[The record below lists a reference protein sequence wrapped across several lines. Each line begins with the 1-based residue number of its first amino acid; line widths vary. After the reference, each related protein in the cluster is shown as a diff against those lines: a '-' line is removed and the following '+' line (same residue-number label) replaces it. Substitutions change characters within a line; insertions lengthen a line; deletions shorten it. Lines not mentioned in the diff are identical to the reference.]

1 MGGGIGVIDAQ
12 HSSFRFFGALV
23 KIVKKVNEPVK
34 EWTKAVE
41 KKTRGGLS
49 LRKWGEGR

>member
-1 MGGGIGVIDAQ
+1 MIDAQ

-34 EWTKAVE
+34 EWTKAEE
-41 KKTRGGLS
+41 KKTRGWTQLKEVG
-49 LRKWGEGR
+49 

>member
-1 MGGGIGVIDAQ
+1 MIDAQ

-34 EWTKAVE
+34 EWTKAE
-41 KKTRGGLS
+41 KKKTRGWTW
-49 LRKWGEGR
+49 LRGVGEGR